1 MTDRDEDL
9 QRDAMA
15 EMDRLLEKSRPERA
29 RHLGDLAQSRPELHA
44 LVVDLMSHEERVNQ
58 GFMEPGR
65 SSPLGAEASLRTG
78 SRLGPYKIERLLGEG
93 GMGEVWLASRD
104 DGLYDGLVAIKT
116 LHPYFAGGALRERF
130 LREAR
135 VLGRLAHPNIARLLD
150 AGIHEGVV
158 YLVLEYVVGRPIDAA
173 CDDEKLKLPAR
184 LAIFLQLCG
193 AVAHAH
199 SSLVVHRDI
208 KPGNVL
214 LAGDGVPKLLDFGI
228 ASFFE
233 PEKGESQ
240 SDITR
245 LTGRIFTP
253 EYAAPEQVLGQD
265 ITTSTD
271 VYSLGVL
278 LYVLLAGRPPYGD
291 AAGPRTK
298 WEHAVLHEEPRQLV
312 RTLEMGDHDA
322 VAANRSTTFARLR
335 RELSG
340 DLENILQRALQ
351 KNPLDRYHTVAA
363 FADDVQRC
371 LRGEPVQARPG
382 SAWYRL
388 GKFARRNRL
397 AVGASIAVVAA
408 LGAGLAVALWQLQVA
423 RDERRH
429 AEEVKEFVASIFESA
444 DPFFTGKTDMT
455 ATELLSLAHERI
467 DRELKSKPQNA
478 AELLNIV
485 GQSQLNLEQFEAAN
499 VTLGKAIDIAER
511 MQPRNDELIAEAR
524 MGLGWAAISTGQR
537 DKIRTLLD
545 QSLPVLRAGQP
556 RTARPYAAALQLAA
570 YHESD
575 EGNLDLA
582 ISSSREAVAVL
593 NAAFGPVDSETVLAN
608 RHLALYLVLSHRYAE
623 AKPILEQALRDAQAM
638 APSGE
643 RVALL
648 AQIESTYARLL
659 IELGEFDKAIDHL
672 HTGIEFASKAWG
684 EKSQGVSAQLSLIT
698 RAHARLGQ
706 MDEAIATAR
715 RSVEISEPGET
726 GARVMTNLGRHLM
739 LARRVPESLEVLRR
753 AIALEKEHDKGKGS
767 WLPLAQSDYGIA
779 LALSGRMSEAKA
791 VLDES
796 LIVAQT
802 SAATGALATV
812 CNAFGLLQQL
822 RFEWA
827 KSEISFRKAL
837 EHSGEIVPVP
847 KFRTDALLGMGVA
860 KLELGQPADAEQWL
874 RQADTAARGTYVNL
888 TPLRA
893 DIAMHLG
900 RALLAQEKVPAARE
914 LLTAASNYWQGY
926 DATDRSAGEAAYW
939 LAQVLRASGADRE
952 ARVELA
958 RAVKILSGSP
968 LAGDAR
974 IVDAARRELA
984 QRRAAL

>member
-1 MTDRDEDL
+1 MTDRDDEL

-15 EMDRLLEKSRPERA
+15 EMDRLLDKSRPERA

-44 LVVDLMSHEERVNQ
+44 LVVELMSYEERVNQ
-58 GFMEPGR
+58 GFMEPGSS
-65 SSPLGAEASLRTG
+65 SSPGAEGILRPG

-135 VLGRLAHPNIARLLD
+135 VLGRLAHANIARLLD

-173 CDDEKLKLPAR
+173 CDDEKLSVPAR

-214 LAGDGVPKLLDFGI
+214 LAADDVPKLLDFGI

-233 PEKGESQ
+233 PEKGEAQ

-271 VYSLGVL
+271 VYSLGIL

-291 AAGPRTK
+291 AGGPRTQ
-298 WEHAVLHEEPRQLV
+298 WEHAVLHEEPRRLE
-312 RTLEMGDHDA
+312 RTLEMGDHEA
-322 VAANRSTTFARLR
+322 VAAHRSTTFARLR

-340 DLENILQRALQ
+340 DLQNILQKALQ
-351 KNPLDRYHTVAA
+351 KNPLDRYLTVAA
-363 FADDVQRC
+363 FADDVRRC
-371 LRGEPVQARPG
+371 LQSEPVQARAD

-397 AVGASIAVVAA
+397 AVGATIAVVAA
-408 LGAGLAVALWQLQVA
+408 LGAGLAVSLWQLQVA

-429 AEEVKEFVASIFESA
+429 AEEVKEFVASIFRSA

-455 ATELLSLAHERI
+455 TAELLSLAHERI

-485 GQSQLNLEQFEAAN
+485 GQSQLNLEQYDAASA
-499 VTLGKAIDIAER
+499 TLAKAIDIAER
-511 MQPRNDELIAEAR
+511 LQPRNEELIAEAR
-524 MGLGWAAISTGQR
+524 IGLGWAAISTGQR
-537 DKIRTLLD
+537 DKIRPLLD
-545 QSLPVLRAGQP
+545 QSLPVLRADQP
-556 RTARPYAAALQLAA
+556 RTVRQYAAALQLQA
-570 YHESD
+570 YYESD
-575 EGNLDLA
+575 EGNMDLA
-582 ISSSREAVAVL
+582 ISSSRESVAVL
-593 NAAFGPVDSETVLAN
+593 NAAFGPMDSETVLAN
-608 RHLALYLVLSHRYAE
+608 RHLALYLVLAQRYAE
-623 AKPILEQALRDAQAM
+623 ARPILEQVLRDAQAM
-638 APSGE
+638 ASSGE
-643 RVALL
+643 RLALL

-659 IELGEFDKAIDHL
+659 IDMGEIDKAIEHL
-672 HTGIEFASKAWG
+672 HTGIELGSKAWG
-684 EKSQGVSAQLSLIT
+684 EKSQGVSVQLSLLT

-706 MDEAIATAR
+706 MDDAIATAR
-715 RSVEISEPGET
+715 RSLAISESGET
-726 GARVMTNLGRHLM
+726 SARVTTNLGRHLM

-753 AIALEKEHDKGKGS
+753 AIALEKELDKGKGS

-791 VLDES
+791 VLDEN
-796 LIVAQT
+796 LIVAQG
-802 SAATGALATV
+802 SSATGALPTV
-812 CNAFGLLQQL
+812 WNAFGLLQQL
-822 RFEWA
+822 QFEWA
-827 KSEISFRKAL
+827 DSEKSFQTAL
-837 EHSGEIVPVP
+837 KHSAEIVPVP
-847 KFRTDALLGMGVA
+847 KFRSDALLGMGVT
-860 KLELGQPADAEQWL
+860 KLALGQPADAEQWL
-874 RQADTAARGTYVNL
+874 RKADTAARGTYVNL

-893 DIAMHLG
+893 DIAVHLG

-914 LLTAASNYWQGY
+914 SLTAANNYWHGY
-926 DATDRSAGEAAYW
+926 DATHRSAGEAAYW
-939 LAQVLRASGADRE
+939 LAQVLLAAGADRE

-968 LAGDAR
+968 LPGDAR
-974 IVDAARRELA
+974 IVDAARRQL
-984 QRRAAL
+984 R